1 MKPTSNKTRGFSM
14 VELMVAMAVGLIV
27 MSAAAQLFKSGMDTT
42 MMITQQAEMQQN
54 VRAALNLIAKD
65 VSMAGAGMPP
75 GGVNL
80 PYGTGYTAS
89 RFGCNQTPT
98 CYVNTNSY
106 TTGTLGTPASTVTN
120 FMYGLIPG
128 PSLGM
133 EKNSWT
139 ATVPSTGATPDR
151 VTSVYVDY
159 SFPLSDY
166 SVTIDSTGTFATLG
180 ATPATDPAILSA
192 TGLKVG
198 DLILMENSLGS
209 AVGEITTVTATRM
222 SFANADALNINQTG
236 ATSGRI
242 RDISAGASTKAYR
255 LLAIT
260 YFLEVPTTA
269 SGLTPRL
276 MRQVNGQNPL
286 PVADNIIDLQ
296 ITYDACDNTNTPTG
310 GPAPTCAALPDPI
323 GNTPSYSPNQIHKVN
338 IQVIGQSVLSAGTN
352 KSRSMA
358 LVTSVSTRN
367 LSFTDR
373 FK

>member
-1 MKPTSNKTRGFSM
+1 MKAATSNKTRGFSM

-27 MSAAAQLFKSGMDTT
+27 MSAATQLFKSGMDTT
-42 MMITQQAEMQQN
+42 MLITQQAEMQQN

-65 VSMAGAGMPP
+65 VSMAGAGLPP

-89 RFGCNQTPT
+89 KFGCNQTPT
-98 CYVNTNSY
+98 CYVNSNTY
-106 TTGTLGTPASTVTN
+106 TSGTLGTPATTVTN
-120 FMYGLIPG
+120 FMFGLIPG

-133 EKNSWT
+133 EKGSWT

-151 VTSVYVDY
+151 ITSVYVDY

-166 SVTIDSTGTFATLG
+166 SITIDSTGTFVTAG
-180 ATPATDPAILSA
+180 ATPAGDPAILSS
-192 TGLKVG
+192 TGIKVG
-198 DLILMENSLGS
+198 DLILLMNTVGS
-209 AVGEITTVTATRM
+209 AVGEVTTVTATKI
-222 SFANADALNINQTG
+222 SFANGDALNVNQTG
-236 ATSGRI
+236 ANSGTI
-242 RDISAGASTKAYR
+242 KSIAAGAQTKAYR

-269 SGLTPRL
+269 SGWTPRL
-276 MRQVNGQNPL
+276 MRQVNGQPPL

-296 ITYDACDNTNTPTG
+296 FTYDACDVTNTTTG
-310 GPAPTCAALPDPI
+310 APTCAALTDPI
-323 GNTPSYSPNQIHKVN
+323 GNAPSYSPNQIHKVN
-338 IQVIGQSVLSAGTN
+338 IQVIGQSVLSPGTN

-373 FK
+373 FN